1 MKKFFDFWQ
10 SLFLVTR
17 QLSIILLSSVL
28 NVIVL
33 QILLRLSFYFLT
45 FCPQNLGVI
54 FFFILSALSLWKL
67 FEQYIVF
74 SQVRGNFANYS
85 NANFAS
91 FSLLSFWDSN
101 YTYIG
106 PFYIVP
112 HWTEAQI
119 ICFNLLFIFIYF
131 FRLDKYYCSLNTI
144 DLYLSWPL
152 SDFFFHFRYFTFAI
166 EFNFIYLY
174 FKILCW
180 NFPIVYWLWPFLN
193 SLKLFIIAFLKSLF
207 AYSNIWIILGSVYL
221 AWFFFWLWV
230 TFLHV

>member
-1 MKKFFDFWQ
+1 MNSLCSFICRNLYFVFNSEGYFLLYMEFWVDGLFFFQCYEEIFWLLTVIV
-10 SLFLVTR
+10 SSNTPAINYFVVFCIKCHCPSDTFKTFFLF
-17 QLSIILLSSVL
+17 SYLLSSE
-28 NVIVL
+28 
-33 QILLRLSFYFLT
+33 SW
-45 FCPQNLGVI
+45 CD

-144 DLYLSWPL
+144 DLYLSRPL
-152 SDFFFHFRYFTFAI
+152 SDFFF
-166 EFNFIYLY
+166 
-174 FKILCW
+174 ILD
-180 NFPIVYWLWPFLN
+180 
-193 SLKLFIIAFLKSLF
+193 
-207 AYSNIWIILGSVYL
+207 ILL
-221 AWFFFWLWV
+221 L
-230 TFLHV
+230 L